1 MLEKLSKMSVR
12 EAMITLAGG
21 PPTYGA
27 QARWLA
33 GVAKKVGASYRT
45 ARSLWLSEIKDPEH
59 WAAREI
65 RRQAE
70 IEKARRE
77 ANLLATKFEKIA
89 EGSNAHTNLSSSDI
103 AALVHAANI
112 LRGVDRA

>member
-1 MLEKLSKMSVR
+1 MLEKWSKMSVR
-12 EAMITLAGG
+12 EAMIALAGE
-21 PPTYGA
+21 PPAYGA

-33 GVAKKVGASYRT
+33 GIAKKVGASYRT
-45 ARSLWLSEIKDPEH
+45 ARSLWLNEIKDPNH
-59 WAAREI
+59 WAAREV

-89 EGSNAHTNLSSSDI
+89 EGSNAHKNLSSSDI
-103 AALVHAANI
+103 AALVHAASI
-112 LRGVDRA
+112 LRSMDRT